1 MTQNS
6 RFLKRQLYT
15 LNQTEEGYT
24 INPPVH
30 RGLVL
35 SGGGAKGIAYAGMI
49 KAMHERDFIKNMT
62 HVTGSSAG
70 AMTASLIAIGM
81 DHTNISKIINE
92 LNLITCLD
100 NKGWR
105 IRAVG
110 ERVRNVLEII
120 YMHQIKSHMQNVE
133 VPKSEDDLFNYQL
146 IKQKIRMYEATLE
159 KEGIQINTLDDII
172 AIGKSVEKLEN
183 LDNAFLLLNKKI
195 TGQDGKNLESPRV
208 TFADLGKL
216 RSIMPEDQKHL
227 IKNLS
232 VATTNQT
239 RSKVEFYSEDYHA
252 EESIAEKVQ
261 HSGAHPLLFTPMQN
275 EKGEYIADGGILD
288 NMPTLALEKAGLEQ
302 EEILCV
308 CIETTD
314 AFEARVRMATK
325 NAREGVS
332 RVGYGVDLVA
342 EQVFGGQILKADAR
356 VYNREKAFHHIGN
369 MLFLN
374 AGSITTTTIDPTP
387 EQKKIAIEN
396 GYTQCNELLD
406 GQKKTFNNPL
416 IAMLFLGVE
425 HLDAM
430 ILDDEDPE
438 LVTSAAFAKSIFFL
452 QDTLAETLI
461 DQKFECVEDYIK
473 QIEDILSSDAQLNEI
488 QKKQAMALCL
498 KQVDFITEGELE
510 KYIILQITEKENANK
525 VSWFT
530 QLLDLLQAAINWILD
545 LFPCC
550 RSEDENNSEKKII
563 EEDAANQEPQKII
576 SPSRLFSL
584 FFYKDIPE
592 ANSENIEIDP
602 EDSINATNPVL

>member
-15 LNQTEEGYT
+15 LSQSEEGYT
-24 INPPVH
+24 INPPLH

-49 KAMHERDFIKNMT
+49 QAMHERDFIKNLT

-81 DHTNISKIINE
+81 NHTDISKLVNE

-120 YMHQIKSHMQNVE
+120 YMHQIKNHMQNLE
-133 VPKSEDDLFNYQL
+133 VPKSDNDLFNYQL
-146 IKQKIRMYEATLE
+146 LLQKIRMYEATLE
-159 KEGIQINTLDDII
+159 KEGIKINTLDDII
-172 AIGKSVEKLEN
+172 AIGKSVEKLEK
-183 LDNAFLLLNKKI
+183 LDKAFLQLNKKM
-195 TGQDGKNLESPRV
+195 TGQDGKKLESPRV
-208 TFADLGKL
+208 TFADMGKL

-239 RSKVEFYSEDYHA
+239 RNKVEFYTEDHHG

-261 HSGAHPLLFTPMQN
+261 HSGAHPLLFTPMKN
-275 EKGEYIADGGILD
+275 EKGESIADGGILD

-308 CIETTD
+308 CLETGA
-314 AFEARVRMATK
+314 AFEARVKMATK

-332 RVGYGVDLVA
+332 GVHYGVDLVA
-342 EQVFGGQILKADAR
+342 EKMFGGQILDADAK
-356 VYNREKAFHHIGN
+356 VYNREKVFHHIGN

-374 AGSITTTTIDPTP
+374 AGTITTTTIDPTP

-396 GYTQCNELLD
+396 GFNQCNELLD

-430 ILDDEDPE
+430 ILDDAAPE
-438 LVTSAAFAKSIFFL
+438 LVNCAAYAKSIFFL
-452 QDTLAETLI
+452 QDALADTLI
-461 DQKFECVEDYIK
+461 EQNFEPVEAYIK
-473 QIEDILSSDAQLNEI
+473 QIEDILSIDAKLNEI
-488 QKKQAMALCL
+488 QKRQAMALCL

-510 KYIILQITEKENANK
+510 KYIIVQITEQENASK

-530 QLLDLLQAAINWILD
+530 QLLELLRAALNWILD

-550 RSEDENNSEKKII
+550 TSEDEDNLEDETMN
-563 EEDAANQEPQKII
+563 EDAANQKPEKII
-576 SPSRLFSL
+576 SASRLFGL
-584 FFYKDIPE
+584 FFYQDAPDKTE
-592 ANSENIEIDP
+592 SIEIDS
-602 EDSINATNPVL
+602 EDSFTTSNPVP